1 MSPTKA
7 KRKRPA
13 AANDAPPAAPA
24 STATTPSKKS
34 PQHDETTTTTTTKRE
49 KRPKY
54 SAFDLDNL
62 TMDELR
68 YLQGE
73 RLERFEAYRRSAVP
87 KAAMKKLLM
96 AMTGQTP
103 DNNVVIVAC
112 GIAKLLV
119 GELVEAGLR
128 SASERGQECG
138 PLRAEDIGRA
148 YTSTLA
154 ETSLPIRRRRKRRL
168 L

>member
-7 KRKRPA
+7 KRKRPG
-13 AANDAPPAAPA
+13 AANDAPPVAAA
-24 STATTPSKKS
+24 AKTTTS
-34 PQHDETTTTTTTKRE
+34 PHQHDETTATTTTKRRE

-68 YLQGE
+68 DLQGE

-154 ETSLPIRRRRKRRL
+154 ETSLPIRRRRRKRL